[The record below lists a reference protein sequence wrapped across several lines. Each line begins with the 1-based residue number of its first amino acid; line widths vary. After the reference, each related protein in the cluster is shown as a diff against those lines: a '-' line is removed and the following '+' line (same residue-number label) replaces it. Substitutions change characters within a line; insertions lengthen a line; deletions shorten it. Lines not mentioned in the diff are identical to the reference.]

1 MTDSVNIFFIN
12 PAIDLLQYFSVST
25 SLKVLKSITSFKRS
39 SSSSIDAA
47 ILKIPSA
54 KQIYRLFFIV
64 SIRIDKIR
72 GTFLLSSIVYS
83 LNCLFKQSNGCGF
96 LEPWIDDLTTFGV
109 GVWIF
114 IPFVISLGHFTKM
127 LNIFNSEIYW
137 ISSTF

>member
-72 GTFLLSSIVYS
+72 GTFLLSSIVWILINNYVFFELSFQTVKWLWFFGTLNWWLNNIWSWS
-83 LNCLFKQSNGCGF
+83 LNFYSFCYFFG
-96 LEPWIDDLTTFGV
+96 TFYQNV
-109 GVWIF
+109 KYF
-114 IPFVISLGHFTKM
+114 
-127 LNIFNSEIYW
+127 
-137 ISSTF
+137 